1 MSPIFLYLLQN
12 RLSLVVSPFS
22 RKYNT
27 NLVILLMGNIHCVD
41 TSAFLKTITIF
52 YVCKE
57 LLCKKIIL
65 CIDTNT
71 YYQPSLT
78 QSSDVFL
85 VLEEVFTTRHE
96 LLCWSRPAVVGW
108 QWWCVQSDTN
118 PKPPPTTRH
127 PLPIIQILDIYQY
140 RQQYPWH
147 VRIVTKLP
155 RLML

>member
-96 LLCWSRPAVVGW
+96 LLWMERPAVVG
-108 QWWCVQSDTN
+108 
-118 PKPPPTTRH
+118 
-127 PLPIIQILDIYQY
+127 
-140 RQQYPWH
+140 
-147 VRIVTKLP
+147 
-155 RLML
+155 